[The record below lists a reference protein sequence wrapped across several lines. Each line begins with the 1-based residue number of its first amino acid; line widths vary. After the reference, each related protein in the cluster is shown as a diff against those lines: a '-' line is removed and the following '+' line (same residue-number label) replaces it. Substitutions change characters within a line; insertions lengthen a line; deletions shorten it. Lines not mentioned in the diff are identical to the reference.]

1 MQRDQILRQWIL
13 RTYRAEP
20 RHVAYLLRAL
30 SSQDKDTLLMRV
42 YSELSGGGNMQYH
55 GYTVDPYSPYAVQ
68 PAPAPAAPGSYP
80 PAQAVQQ
87 QQQQQQQWSTQSS
100 LGKSVMANLDQQNK
114 AQQVKQLLQSDS
126 CPIKCYA
133 QCTLS
138 WRFGSGCSVWNGGRC
153 SNAAAVILQDEQGHL
168 LDAHNPGMEAKI
180 QAMSQDGLTSTAP
193 LVPKAD
199 QVAREDPH
207 SQGFVCVCQDHAN
220 KIAEWSQSSLP
231 SLLQLGVGA
240 AALGITALGGKKLYS
255 MATANKERDQI
266 REQYELIKKKFL
278 TNLQQ
283 KKNEKVAAALEAL
296 NAGTELTPEQVAFLR
311 KEGLTL
317 DTAPT
322 EEGACTWAGQAP
334 ASKAEQI
341 LQQAQQKQQQMAD
354 QRLTAAL
361 TAYQNQVL
369 SNNPEGRPWRD
380 VLTPDHVQTLLS
392 SPEVRAGLGI

>member
-1 MQRDQILRQWIL
+1 MQRDQILSQWIS
-13 RTYRAEP
+13 RTFRAEP
-20 RHVAYLLRAL
+20 RHVAYLLQAL

-42 YSELSGGGNMQYH
+42 YSELSGGGNPQYH
-55 GYTVDPYSPYAVQ
+55 GYTVDPYSPYARQ
-68 PAPAPAAPGSYP
+68 APPTPPPGAYP
-80 PAQAVQQ
+80 PAQAL
-87 QQQQQQQWSTQSS
+87 QQQQQWATQSS
-100 LGKSVMANLDQQNK
+100 LGKSVMANLDQQHK
-114 AQQVKQLLQSDS
+114 AQHVEQLLQSDS

-153 SNAAAVILQDEQGHL
+153 SNAAAVILKDEQGQL
-168 LDAHNPGMEAKI
+168 LDAHHSGMEAKI

-193 LVPKAD
+193 LVPQAA
-199 QVAREDPH
+199 QVAQQDPH
-207 SQGFVCVCQDHAN
+207 SQGFVCVCQEHAN
-220 KIAEWSQSSLP
+220 KIAEWSQTSLP

-240 AALGITALGGKKLYS
+240 AALGITAWGGKKLYS
-255 MATANKERDQI
+255 MATANKERDDARKQF
-266 REQYELIKKKFL
+266 ELIKKKFL

-283 KKNEKVAAALEAL
+283 KKNERVAAALTAV
-296 NAGTELTPEQVAFLR
+296 NNGTELQPEQVDFLR

-334 ASKAEQI
+334 ASKAEHI

-361 TAYQNQVL
+361 TAYQTKVL
-369 SNNPEGRPWRD
+369 ANNPEGRPWRE
-380 VLTPDHVQTLLS
+380 VLPPDHVQTLLG